1 MPSVYALLGREKGG
15 RMCTPAAPRSFR
27 SVPSSVV
34 CLGRRAD
41 GNPTLYP
48 LLDLM
53 RHPGDAALAEP
64 YPLREP
70 PFEFEA
76 PDVHAAVGDAV
87 DLLQLLPGA
96 KLQLMR
102 HRVLRERRH
111 RCLG

>member
-1 MPSVYALLGREKGG
+1 
-15 RMCTPAAPRSFR
+15 MCTPAALCSFR

-34 CLGRRAD
+34 CRGSA
-41 GNPTLYP
+41 GGEPTLYP

-53 RHPGDAALAEP
+53 RHPGDATLAEL
-64 YPLREP
+64 YPLGEP

-76 PDVHAAVGDAV
+76 SDVHAAVGDAV

-102 HRVLRERRH
+102 HRNLRV
-111 RCLG
+111 GGTGASG